1 MTDSFIYILASIV
14 SAWFWIC
21 SLGFYIKKLFFAYFK
36 FPKFQ
41 ERRYQ
46 KITFWGALVLT
57 INIIKRKFHTKLT
70 KIKKILSL
78 IIEKINNKAMLYA
91 YDWYESVINKNQ
103 YAAYIAPHLGFGN
116 ESFEKTVLNIKICI
130 LNKEI
135 EVAFLNFEML
145 VEKHSQR
152 RSDLN
157 QIAVHAF
164 LKAEYLLSERMW
176 TRIQLATKSQLIA
189 SGIDSVGYRFLAPS
203 WILAIG
209 HIAHLDTYFKN
220 KILNGDRNKV
230 YFKKPIGFEIP
241 NKELFN
247 KWIEKG
253 YINSGVPANISSL
266 DEVEVDLLTEEF
278 WSQPVDVN
286 HSMMF
291 SHAGSV
297 VQRRWEVEERGPLLS
312 LSTVDKKEGNEC
324 LQRLGVPVSAWF
336 VCLHVREQGF
346 HQNWDKAHP
355 SSRNANI
362 DTYLPAAREIVKRGG
377 FVIRMG
383 DKSMKKL
390 KPEHGIIDYP
400 HSEYKSQF
408 MDIFLCATAKFFIG
422 TNSGLGLVPPI
433 FGVPCAL
440 TNWMPIGI
448 PQWYP
453 KDIYIPKLIYS
464 TQLKRHLTFNE
475 MLLTNA
481 GWIQFEAS
489 MSEQGLVAMPNT
501 EEDILDVVVEMLER
515 ESGNSAANEASLLMQ
530 KTFEEIVKKSNSFVG
545 ARIGQK
551 FLQKY
556 EHLLN

>member
-1 MTDSFIYILASIV
+1 MTNSFLILFARLV
-14 SAWFWIC
+14 SAWFWIR
-21 SLGFYIKKLFFAYFK
+21 SLGFYIKKIFFAYFK
-36 FPKFQ
+36 FPNFQ
-41 ERRYQ
+41 GRRYQ
-46 KITFWGALVLT
+46 KITFWGALVLAVE
-57 INIIKRKFHTKLT
+57 IIKRKIYTKLI
-70 KIKKILSL
+70 KVKKIFFQ

-91 YDWYESVINKNQ
+91 YDWYESIINMNK
-103 YAAYIAPHLGFGN
+103 YAADIAPYLGFGN

-135 EVAFLNFEML
+135 EAAFLHFEML
-145 VEKHSQR
+145 VENHPQR

-164 LKAEYLLSERMW
+164 LKAEYLLSEQMW
-176 TRIQLATKSQLIA
+176 TSIQLATKAQLMA
-189 SGIDSVGYRFLAPS
+189 TGLDSIGYRFLAPS

-220 KILNGDRNKV
+220 KILNGNKNKV
-230 YFKKPIGFEIP
+230 YLQKPIGFEIP

-247 KWIEKG
+247 KWVEKG
-253 YINSGVPANISSL
+253 YINSGTPANIGSL
-266 DEVEVDLLTEEF
+266 DEVEADLLTEEF
-278 WSQPVDVN
+278 WSQPVDET

-297 VQRRWEVEERGPLLS
+297 VQRRWEAEGRGPLLS
-312 LSTVDKKEGNEC
+312 LNPIDKKEGAEC
-324 LQRLGVPVSAWF
+324 LQRLGVPVGSWF

-390 KPEHGIIDYP
+390 KPEQGIIDYP
-400 HSEYKSQF
+400 YSEYKSQF
-408 MDIFLCATAKFFIG
+408 MDVFLCATAKFFIG

-464 TQLKRHLTFNE
+464 NQLKRHLTFNE

-489 MSEQGLVAMPNT
+489 MSAQDLVAMPNT

-515 ESGNSAANEASLLMQ
+515 ESGNSITNEALLIMQ
-530 KTFEEIVKKSNSFVG
+530 KTFEKIVEKSNSFVG
-545 ARIGQK
+545 ARIGQQ

-556 EHLLN
+556 EHLLD